1 MNKRLMRPYS
11 KRINRGGKTGIA
23 LLGLL
28 VLAGIV
34 LLVYYVKSSAR
45 HDEVELWKEDFY
57 TEEDIYEPPRLYH
70 TTPQPEAITV
80 EERPDGRS
88 SSVGLSSPNR
98 YMDEP
103 PRRPLSSA
111 ALDEVDTH
119 VFEVVEVWPEFPG
132 GQVALM
138 RYLNHHIQYPPIA
151 RENAIE
157 GRVICKFIIE
167 KDGSISD
174 VQVVRGVEP
183 SLDRE
188 AVRVIESMP
197 RWIPGQH
204 HTEIVR
210 VRFTM
215 PVIFRLS

>member
-1 MNKRLMRPYS
+1 L
-11 KRINRGGKTGIA
+11 
-23 LLGLL
+23 
-28 VLAGIV
+28 
-34 LLVYYVKSSAR
+34 
-45 HDEVELWKEDFY
+45 
-57 TEEDIYEPPRLYH
+57 
-70 TTPQPEAITV
+70 
-80 EERPDGRS
+80 
-88 SSVGLSSPNR
+88 
-98 YMDEP
+98 
-103 PRRPLSSA
+103 
-111 ALDEVDTH
+111 
-119 VFEVVEVWPEFPG
+119 WPEFPG